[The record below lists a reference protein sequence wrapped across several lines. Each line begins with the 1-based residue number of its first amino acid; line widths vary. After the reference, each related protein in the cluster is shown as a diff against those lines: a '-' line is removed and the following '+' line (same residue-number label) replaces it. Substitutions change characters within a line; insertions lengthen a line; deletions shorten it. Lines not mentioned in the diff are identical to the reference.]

1 MLMERHTS
9 VANAG
14 GSGASVS
21 TTASTTGASF
31 VASTSFDSTSFDST
45 GAAVSGISIEASTGC
60 FCSGT
65 GSVGVASFSA
75 GVVITG
81 VTGAAD
87 CRSFSRFFSSVRKK
101 ALSVVRSALFG
112 LHRSGESGVC
122 AHTEQVSG
130 RDVWPRVAQK
140 NHVSWNFEAKKHCL
154 GLATHRTRRLTGHSK
169 EGERHSPP
177 TCCRWRIAA

>member
-1 MLMERHTS
+1 MERHTS
-9 VANAG
+9 FANTAG
-14 GSGASVS
+14 SDASVS
-21 TTASTTGASF
+21 ATASTTGASF
-31 VASTSFDSTSFDST
+31 AASTAFNST
-45 GAAVSGISIEASTGC
+45 GAAVSEISTGASSDC
-60 FCSGT
+60 FWSGT
-65 GSVGVASFSA
+65 GSAGVASFSA

-130 RDVWPRVAQK
+130 RDAWPGVAQK
-140 NHVSWNFEAKKHCL
+140 SHVSSKYEAKTHCL
-154 GLATHRTRRLTGHSK
+154 GRATYKAHRSTGRNT

-177 TCCRWRIAA
+177 TCCRWHIAA